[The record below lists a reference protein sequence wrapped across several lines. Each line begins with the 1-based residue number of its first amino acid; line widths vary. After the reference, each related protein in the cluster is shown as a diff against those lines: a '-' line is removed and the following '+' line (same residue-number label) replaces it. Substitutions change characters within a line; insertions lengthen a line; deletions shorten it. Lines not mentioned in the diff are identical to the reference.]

1 MKRKDS
7 KFNNKNI
14 PIVFVIVSLLLI
26 LCGACIFV
34 YQYSNNKLYN
44 ESVSQLKET
53 GKQIFEKLNVQIDLQ
68 WSYLEKFE
76 EIVNKNSSLSQEE
89 MANLIGEC
97 EENLAPVGK
106 TILFRA
112 IDSDGYYYTSD
123 GRQGL
128 WSGADKLTDDDRESF
143 LLSNWLDDDNYMVF
157 ACSTDKAI
165 TIDGKKI
172 IKLALLRPMEE
183 IKPFYT
189 SSVLNNQN
197 SVYIIDDEGTILF
210 DDSNLTELNFQGKN
224 IFTYLEEMDYPH
236 IDNFEIIE
244 EQSWQEEIVCTDV
257 DIQNTKYYIVYN
269 RMVDY
274 TWGVLMIVPASA
286 VAVSSTEMVNSLYNL
301 FLVIIIILSIT
312 FITSLIFAVVIRQKR
327 EKEKLML
334 ENEKQLREINSDLN
348 KAKDKANEA
357 LVIAENATKAKSQFL
372 ANMSHDIRTP
382 MNVILGVTKLMEHTV
397 NDPDKQ
403 LYYINK
409 LQSSGNYLLGLINDI
424 LDMSK
429 IEANDV
435 QLNHEPV
442 KMAEQVGQIES
453 IISSQ
458 ANEKSQDFMIH
469 VHNIAHEYV
478 IGDSIRIRQIFLN
491 LLTNAVKYTPIG
503 GKIRFE
509 ISELPSDNPEYA
521 TFLTSVIDNGYGMS
535 KEFLGHIFEP
545 FTREI
550 NSTTNKIQGTGLGM
564 SITKS
569 LVDLM
574 GGTIT
579 VESELNKGSRFD
591 VTFTLP
597 IDNNADRNV
606 DIDSILLVS
615 DEDLLIDNIKT
626 CIKQTNI
633 KLDVVSNLDEAK
645 AKLKQEDIDAIILS
659 GYYDMPVVD
668 TVKLLREQ
676 VNKDILIFYCSYA
689 YQELVGSGIDG
700 VIARPFF
707 YENLVLAIEH
717 AYEDHAATKQKH
729 IKSVLQGKRFLCAED
744 NELNVEIL
752 EALLDMHN
760 ASCTVCYDGLELVK
774 MFENVKPGDYDA
786 ILMDMQMPNMNGIE
800 ATKAIRN
807 HSNPLGK
814 TIPII
819 AMTANAFSSDVE
831 KCLEAGMNAHL
842 AKPLDINALE
852 RVVQELIDGNGKN
865 GGGYFLRRPRQIPK
879 K

>member
-1 MKRKDS
+1 MERKDS
-7 KFNNKNI
+7 KFHSKNI
-14 PIVFVIVSLLLI
+14 PTIFAIVSLI
-26 LCGACIFV
+26 LALFGVCIYV

-44 ESVSQLKET
+44 ESISQLKET
-53 GKQIFEKLNVQIDLQ
+53 SKQLFEKLNVQVDLQ

-76 EIVNKNSSLSQEE
+76 EIVNENSTLSQEE
-89 MANLIGEC
+89 MANIILES

-112 IDSDGYYYTSD
+112 IDSDGYFYTHD

-128 WSGADKLTDDDRESF
+128 WSGIDKLTDADKESF
-143 LLSNWLDDDNYMVF
+143 LLSNWLDSDNYMVF
-157 ACSTDKAI
+157 ASSTDKEI

-172 IKLALLRPMEE
+172 IKLVLLRPMGE

-189 SSVLNNQN
+189 STVLNNQN

-210 DDSNLTELNFQGKN
+210 DDSNLAELNFQGKN

-236 IDNFEIIE
+236 IDNFEYLE
-244 EQSWQEEIVCTDV
+244 EQSWQEDIVCSDV

-269 RMVDY
+269 RMREY

-286 VAVSSTEMVNSLYNL
+286 VAVSSTEMVNSLYRL
-301 FLVIIIILSIT
+301 FVIIVLVLSIT
-312 FITSLIFAVVIRQKR
+312 FITSLIFAVVIRQKH

-334 ENEKQLREINSDLN
+334 ENEKQLKEINSDLN
-348 KAKDKANEA
+348 KAKNEANEA
-357 LVIAENATKAKSQFL
+357 LVIAENATKAKSEFL

-382 MNVILGVTKLMEHTV
+382 MNVILGVTKLMEHSV

-403 LYYINK
+403 LYYVNK

-442 KMAEQVGQIES
+442 KMAEQIGQIES
-453 IISSQ
+453 IITSQ

-469 VHNIAHEYV
+469 VHNIAHEYL

-509 ISELPSDNPEYA
+509 ISELPSNNPEYA

-574 GGTIT
+574 NGTIT

-591 VTFTLP
+591 VTFTLA
-597 IDNNADRNV
+597 IDNNINRSI
-606 DIDSILLVS
+606 DIDSLLLIS
-615 DEDLLIDNIKT
+615 DEDLLIDNVKT
-626 CIKQTNI
+626 C
-633 KLDVVSNLDEAK
+633 
-645 AKLKQEDIDAIILS
+645 LKQEDIKLELASNLEEAKAILKQEKIEAIILS

-676 VNKDILIFYCSYA
+676 VDKDILIFYCSYA
-689 YQELVGSGIDG
+689 YQELVGSDIDG

-717 AYEDHAATKQKH
+717 AYEDHAAANQKH

-800 ATKAIRN
+800 ATKAIRC

-852 RVVQELIDGNGKN
+852 RVVQELIDSGD
-865 GGGYFLRRPRQIPK
+865 GGVTI
-879 K
+879 